1 MIHFVTKHRKSRRA
15 MIPMAAL
22 ALAAATIV
30 VLGTGC
36 ELKPVLVPEE
46 CLDAGAQGGG
56 GSGGAGGGASVCKH

>member
-1 MIHFVTKHRKSRRA
+1 MIQFVTKYCQSRRA

-36 ELKPVLVPEE
+36 ELKPILVPEE
-46 CLDAGAQGGG
+46 CVDAGAQGGG
-56 GSGGAGGGASVCKH
+56 GSGGAGGGAAVCKH

>member
-1 MIHFVTKHRKSRRA
+1 

-30 VLGTGC
+30 VLGAGC
-36 ELKPVLVPEE
+36 ELKPVLIHEE

-56 GSGGAGGGASVCKH
+56 GSGGAGGGDAGCKQ

>member
-1 MIHFVTKHRKSRRA
+1 MMSV
-15 MIPMAAL
+15 AAL

-36 ELKPVLVPEE
+36 QLEPALIPDD